1 MNGPV
6 EDAGATTGEPAA
18 APPTSRFG
26 RRLAAGALIGLVVY
40 GLMALWADFDGLVRA
55 LRQLPPARVVEALL
69 LASAGYLAR
78 FVRWERY
85 RMRLGIQLQRGTS
98 LMIFLAGFAGTVSPG
113 KLGEA
118 LKSWL
123 VREVDGSP
131 LSRSAPIV
139 VAERITDLLA
149 LLMLIA
155 IGGLG
160 SHPEYAWMFWA
171 TLAVCA
177 ALIVPLARPAL
188 AKRLMAPLALI
199 PGTSKI
205 TPRVDR
211 ALDSTAVLMA
221 PRELPLAILP
231 ALAAWG
237 LEALAFQRLASP
249 FFAVGPEY
257 TFALFA
263 FCLPLVAGA
272 VAIFTPGGLGVTE
285 GLMAT
290 LLVERL
296 TVGGLAAGVA
306 GGAAAAITMVTRLCT
321 LWFALAVGLTALV
334 LFRRSRGRAAPA
346 RPSGAATG
354 S

>member
-1 MNGPV
+1 MS
-6 EDAGATTGEPAA
+6 EPAPA
-18 APPTSRFG
+18 AASAGGGAPPTSRFG
-26 RRLAAGALIGLVVY
+26 RRLAAGALVGLVVY
-40 GLMALWADFDGLVRA
+40 GLLALWADLDGLARA
-55 LRQLPPARVVEALL
+55 LRQLPLARVAEALG
-69 LASAGYLAR
+69 LASLGYLAR

-85 RMRLGIQLQRGTS
+85 RLRLGVRLGRGTS
-98 LMIFLAGFAGTVSPG
+98 LLIFLSGFAGTVSPG

-131 LSRSAPIV
+131 LSRTAPIV
-139 VAERITDLLA
+139 LAERITDLLA
-149 LLMLIA
+149 LLILIA

-160 SHPEYAWMFWA
+160 SHPEFAWMFWA
-171 TLAVCA
+171 TLGVCA
-177 ALIVPLARPAL
+177 ALIVPLAWPAL
-188 AKRLMAPLALI
+188 AKRCMAPISVL
-199 PGTSKI
+199 PGAAKL
-205 TPRVDR
+205 TPRMDR

-221 PRELPLAILP
+221 PKELPLAILP

-249 FFAVGPEY
+249 FFAAGPDY
-257 TFALFA
+257 PFALFA

-296 TVGGLAAGVA
+296 TLGGLASGVA

-321 LWFALAVGLTALV
+321 LWFALGVGLVALM
-334 LFRRSRGRAAPA
+334 LFRRTRRGAHP
-346 RPSGAATG
+346 
-354 S
+354 